1 MLLGRL
7 LSMLIRIATRADEL
21 VIDELLASAKLPML
35 DRAVFQPGDFRI
47 AEDGALA
54 IAAVGIE
61 RYESDGLLRSLVVA
75 PQARG
80 QGVGES
86 LVSEIENHAYVT
98 GLNSLCLLTTT
109 ADTFFRRFGY
119 EFIQRIDMPA
129 AVQQSSEFSTLCPA
143 NAVCMRKMLNGGVP

>member
-129 AVQQSSEFSTLCPA
+129 AVQRSSEFSTLCPA
-143 NAVCMRKMLNGGVP
+143 SAVCMRKMLNGGVS